1 MFGVVEAIAEML
13 PNILSQLGP
22 ENLDNLRWLASALSK
37 SGEDGTPATAGPIV
51 EEDDELPGN

>member
-1 MFGVVEAIAEML
+1 ML

-37 SGEDGTPATAGPIV
+37 SGEDGKPSVAAPIA
-51 EEDDELPGN
+51 EEDDEMPG